1 MPVPK
6 RKRSRRRRDMRFANK
21 GIEVKAITKCK
32 NCQEPTMPHVACKSC
47 GHYKGIK
54 VMTTKMDRATKRGN
68 DKRRIAQQARAQ
80 RMQAA
85 AAAQNDEPQ
94 E

>member
-21 GIEVKAITKCK
+21 GIDIKEITQCK
-32 NCQEPTMPHVACKSC
+32 TCQEPIMPHTACKNC

-54 VMTTKMDRATKRGN
+54 VMTTKDDRATKRGS

-85 AAAQNDEPQ
+85 AAAQNDETK

>member
-21 GIEVKAITKCK
+21 GIKVKAITQCK
-32 NCQEPTMPHVACKSC
+32 TCNEPIMPHVACKNC

-54 VMTTKMDRATKRGN
+54 VMTTKADRATKRGS
-68 DKRRIAQQARAQ
+68 DKRRLAQQAKAQ

-85 AAAQNDEPQ
+85 ASTQNDESQ